1 MKQRKKE
8 KEKGIRFT
16 DRGCFCEPHSL
27 YCLGIVGMAVVLV
40 FYVKESN
47 YFLEDNVIVPHHVE
61 EEATIVGRI
70 TQEQLEAELEKERIA
85 KVQAGDEEMES
96 K

>member
-1 MKQRKKE
+1 LQN
-8 KEKGIRFT
+8 
-16 DRGCFCEPHSL
+16 SL
-27 YCLGIVGMAVVLV
+27 YCLGIVGMAVVLI
-40 FYVKESN
+40 FFVKESN

-85 KVQAGDEEMES
+85 KVQAGEAVVES